1 MKSAIWNERSIHL
14 EKMTRERYQEIFEAG
29 VKGELQ
35 CTVCGESVKLYL
47 GLRKEPHFHHI
58 HTSIVHEM
66 PIEVLETLP
75 PTNTQEEVYEERN
88 GFRFPKSRSIA
99 TDSGTNAVKQVKWKN
114 PKLLSRLPIFIKEN
128 SAPLSTLGGFFQQIE
143 KKNIFLDSAQQEAVT
158 SIDGPLL
165 VLAGAGSGKTRVL
178 TTRVAY
184 MVQEKGIEPRSIMLI
199 TFTAKAA
206 NEMKERLKMYEDQHA
221 RVFSTLV
228 AGTFHSIFYKM
239 LAHHHP
245 ARWNGDN
252 LIKWDWQKEQFLK
265 SAGRKIGLDEK
276 DFPFDQ
282 AIQQIGFW
290 KNNMLTPK
298 MISPSNKLEE
308 QIASLYN
315 DYEDWK
321 KEKQLFDFDD
331 MLIGCY
337 ELLLENPQLLIRYQE
352 RFRYF
357 LIDEF
362 QDINKV
368 QYETIKLLAPEGNI
382 CAVGDDDQ
390 SIYAFRGS
398 NPDFILNYH
407 LDFPN
412 TQVVTLSQNYR
423 SAHSIV
429 STANLVIQMNKSR
442 KQKRMV
448 AQHDNQTWPVLFFP
462 YDEEEEATLIVQD
475 MKEQIETGKQ
485 PRDFAVLYRT
495 HSAARAIFERLSQSG
510 LPFTL
515 DQDYESF
522 YKRRIVKAIL
532 GFLRLSRDPNDVQAF
547 SDILP
552 ALFLRQSSLQDAKA
566 LSILEDC
573 SLVMTLSKISNLQ
586 PFQLKKIKRII
597 PLFSTLK
604 TVTPLVALEMI
615 EKDMGFDDYIKKRG
629 NEGNALEKGSDDI
642 RDLKVVAKKF
652 NSIAAFLEHVDD
664 MIAKTDEMKKL
675 SKKYGNAI
683 HLSTI
688 HRSKGLEYNHV
699 YILSAV
705 DGSLPHEFSLEAFR
719 NGEQLALEE
728 ERRLLY
734 VAMTRAQE
742 ALFLSIPENR
752 RGKKAYMSRFI
763 KDIL

>member
-14 EKMTRERYQEIFEAG
+14 EKMSRERYQEIYEAG
-29 VKGELQ
+29 LKGELQ
-35 CTVCGESVKLYL
+35 CTVCGEPIKLYL
-47 GLRKEPHFHHI
+47 GLRKEPHFYHS
-58 HTSIVHEM
+58 HTSITHEM
-66 PIEVLETLP
+66 PIHELETV
-75 PTNTQEEVYEERN
+75 PTTGSSEEAYIERN
-88 GFRFPKSRSIA
+88 GFRIPKSRSIA
-99 TDSGTNAVKQVKWKN
+99 VDTPAQTDKQLKWKN
-114 PKLLSRLPIFIKEN
+114 PKLLSKLPIFIKEN
-128 SAPLSTLGGFFQQIE
+128 SVPISILGGFFQKMKE
-143 KKNIFLDSAQQEAVT
+143 KNIFLDSAQQQAVT

-184 MVQEKGIEPRSIMLI
+184 MVQEREIDPRSIMLI

-206 NEMKERLKMYEDQHA
+206 NEMKERLQMYEDHNT
-221 RVFSTLV
+221 RGFSNLV
-228 AGTFHSIFYKM
+228 AGTFHSIFYKI

-245 ARWNGDN
+245 SRWNGDN

-265 SAGRKIGLDEK
+265 AAGRKIGLNEK

-282 AIQQIGFW
+282 AIGQIGFW

-298 MISPSNKLEE
+298 MITPANKLEE
-308 QIASLYN
+308 QIGSLYN

-337 ELLLENPQLLIRYQE
+337 ELLLENPSLLSRYQE

-407 LDFPN
+407 LDFPD
-412 TQVVTLSQNYR
+412 TKVVTLSQNYR

-429 STANLVIQMNKSR
+429 SAANQVIKKNKSR
-442 KQKRMV
+442 KQKKMV
-448 AQHDNQTWPVLFFP
+448 AQYDNQTSPVLFFP
-462 YDEEEEATLIVQD
+462 FDEEEEATMIVQD
-475 MKEQIETGKQ
+475 MKEQIELGKQ
-485 PRDFAVLYRT
+485 PIDFAILYRT

-522 YKRRIVKAIL
+522 YKRRVVKGIL
-532 GFLRLSRDPNDVQAF
+532 GFLRLSEDQNDVQAF

-552 ALFLRQSSLQDAKA
+552 ALFLKQSSLQDAKA

-573 SLVMTLSKISNLQ
+573 SLVKTLSKLSNLQ
-586 PFQLKKIKRII
+586 PFQLKKIKRIV
-597 PLFSTLK
+597 PLFSILK
-604 TVTPLVALEMI
+604 TVTPVVALEMI

-652 NSIAAFLEHVDD
+652 NSISAFLEHVDD

-675 SKKYGNAI
+675 SKKYNNAV

-688 HRSKGLEYNHV
+688 HRSKGLEYKNV

-705 DGSLPHEFSLEAFR
+705 DGSLPHDFSLEAFR
-719 NGEQLALEE
+719 NGEHLALEE

-742 ALFLSIPENR
+742 ALFVSIPENR

>member
-1 MKSAIWNERSIHL
+1 MKSAIWNDRSIHL
-14 EKMTRERYQEIFEAG
+14 EKMTRERYQEIYEAG
-29 VKGELQ
+29 VKGDLQ
-35 CTVCGESVKLYL
+35 CTVCGESVRLYL
-47 GLRKEPHFHHI
+47 GLRNEPHFYHI
-58 HTSIVHEM
+58 HTSITHEM
-66 PIEVLETLP
+66 PTEELVTRPPSETSG
-75 PTNTQEEVYEERN
+75 EVYEERN
-88 GFRFPKSRSIA
+88 GFRIPKSRSIA
-99 TDSGTNAVKQVKWKN
+99 SDSDKKAVKQVNWKN
-114 PKLLSRLPIFIKEN
+114 PQLLSKIPIFIKDN
-128 SAPLSTLGGFFQQIE
+128 SSPPSLLGGFFQKIQS
-143 KKNIFLDSAQQEAVT
+143 KNIFLDASQQEAAA

-184 MVQEKGIEPRSIMLI
+184 MVQEKGIDPRSIMLI

-206 NEMKERLKMYEDQHA
+206 NEMKGRLQLYEGKQG
-221 RVFSTLV
+221 RMFSTLV
-228 AGTFHSIFYKM
+228 TGTFHSIFYKM

-252 LIKWDWQKEQFLK
+252 LIKWEWQKEQFLK
-265 SAGRKIGLDEK
+265 AAGRKIGLDEK

-298 MISPSNKLEE
+298 MIKPGNKLEE
-308 QIASLYN
+308 QIGTLYN

-337 ELLLENPQLLIRYQE
+337 ELLLENPTLLARYQE

-398 NPDFILNYH
+398 SPDFILNYH

-412 TQVVTLSQNYR
+412 TKVVTLSQNYR

-429 STANLVIQMNKSR
+429 SAANLVIQKNKNR

-448 AQHDNQTWPVLFFP
+448 AQYDNKSWPVLFFP
-462 YDEEEEATLIVQD
+462 YDEEEEATMIVHD
-475 MKEQIETGKQ
+475 MKEQIEKGKQ
-485 PRDFAVLYRT
+485 PKDFVVLYRT
-495 HSAARAIFERLSQSG
+495 HSGARAIFERLSQSG
-510 LPFTL
+510 LPFAL

-522 YKRRIVKAIL
+522 YKRRVVKGIL

-552 ALFLRQSSLQDAKA
+552 ALFLKQSSLQDAKA

-573 SLVMTLSKISNLQ
+573 SLVKTLSRITNLQ
-586 PFQLKKIKRII
+586 PFQLKKIKRIV

-604 TVTPLVALEMI
+604 TVTPAVALEMI
-615 EKDMGFDDYIKKRG
+615 EKDMGFDDYLKKRG
-629 NEGNALEKGSDDI
+629 SEGNALEKGSDDI

-652 NSIAAFLEHVDD
+652 SSISVFLEHVDD

-675 SKKYGNAI
+675 SRKYGNAI

-688 HRSKGLEYNHV
+688 HRSKGLEYNQV
-699 YILSAV
+699 YILGAV
-705 DGSLPHEFSLEAFR
+705 DGSLPHDFSLEAFR
-719 NGEQLALEE
+719 NGDHLSLEE

>member
-14 EKMTRERYQEIFEAG
+14 EKMSRERYQEIYEAG
-29 VKGELQ
+29 LKGELQ
-35 CTVCGESVKLYL
+35 CTVCGEPIKLYL
-47 GLRKEPHFHHI
+47 GLRKEPHFYHS
-58 HTSIVHEM
+58 HTSITHEM
-66 PIEVLETLP
+66 PIDELETV
-75 PTNTQEEVYEERN
+75 PTTGSSEEAYIERN
-88 GFRFPKSRSIA
+88 GFRIPKSRSIA
-99 TDSGTNAVKQVKWKN
+99 VDSSAQTDKQLKWKN
-114 PKLLSRLPIFIKEN
+114 PKLLSKLPIFIKEN
-128 SAPLSTLGGFFQQIE
+128 SVPISTLGGFFQKMKE
-143 KKNIFLDSAQQEAVT
+143 KNIFLDSAQQQAVV

-184 MVQEKGIEPRSIMLI
+184 MVQEREIDPRSIMLI

-206 NEMKERLKMYEDQHA
+206 NEMKERLQMYEDHNT
-221 RVFSTLV
+221 RGFSNLV
-228 AGTFHSIFYKM
+228 AGTFHSIFYKI
-239 LAHHHP
+239 LAHHHHS
-245 ARWNGDN
+245 RWNGDN

-282 AIQQIGFW
+282 AIGQIGFW

-298 MISPSNKLEE
+298 MITPANKLEE

-337 ELLLENPQLLIRYQE
+337 ELLLETPSLLSRYQE

-407 LDFPN
+407 LDFPD
-412 TQVVTLSQNYR
+412 TKVVTLSQNYR

-429 STANLVIQMNKSR
+429 SAANQVIQKNKSR
-442 KQKRMV
+442 KQKKMV
-448 AQHDNQTWPVLFFP
+448 AQYDNQTSPVLFFP
-462 YDEEEEATLIVQD
+462 FDEEEEATMIVQD
-475 MKEQIETGKQ
+475 MKEQIEMGKQ
-485 PRDFAVLYRT
+485 PTDFAILYRT

-522 YKRRIVKAIL
+522 YKRRIVKGIL
-532 GFLRLSRDPNDVQAF
+532 GFLRLSEDQNDVQAF

-552 ALFLRQSSLQDAKA
+552 SLFLKQSSLQDAKA

-573 SLVMTLSKISNLQ
+573 SLVKTLSKLSNLQ
-586 PFQLKKIKRII
+586 PFQLKKIKRIV
-597 PLFSTLK
+597 PLFSILK

-652 NSIAAFLEHVDD
+652 NSISAFLEHVDD

-675 SKKYGNAI
+675 SKKYNNAV

-688 HRSKGLEYNHV
+688 HRSKGLEYKNV

-705 DGSLPHEFSLEAFR
+705 DGSLPHDFSLEAFR
-719 NGEQLALEE
+719 NGEHLALEE

-742 ALFLSIPENR
+742 ALLVSIPENR